1 MELFSARNPQ
11 WSISSREII
20 RVSEYKEDI
29 EVLYS
34 LNFQTLSYIIT
45 MLKTKSF
52 RLYFYNYFI
61 RYFYFTPKVFAS
73 TFVDVDIAEN
83 TTWTQS
89 ESPYIVNVPITILSG
104 ATLPLNLVL

>member
-1 MELFSARNPQ
+1 
-11 WSISSREII
+11 
-20 RVSEYKEDI
+20 
-29 EVLYS
+29 
-34 LNFQTLSYIIT
+34 

-89 ESPYIVNVPITILSG
+89 ESPYIVNVQLPFFQAQL
-104 ATLPLNLVL
+104 LPLNLVL